1 MILAQQFC
9 ESIGLLL
16 EHQPLVFFHL
26 VTALAA
32 LLVGAIVLARRKGTG
47 DHKALGWTWVL
58 LMVST
63 AGASAFLRDDGIL
76 NIGGITPIH
85 AFTVLSAVILP
96 RGIWHIRRGNVA
108 AHRRSMRNLYL
119 GACALAGVFA
129 LLPARF
135 LGQLLWQHA
144 LGWPA

>member
-63 AGASAFLRDDGIL
+63 AGPALSCATTGSSTSAG
-76 NIGGITPIH
+76 
-85 AFTVLSAVILP
+85 S
-96 RGIWHIRRGNVA
+96 
-108 AHRRSMRNLYL
+108 RRSMPSP
-119 GACALAGVFA
+119 C
-129 LLPARF
+129 
-135 LGQLLWQHA
+135 
-144 LGWPA
+144 